1 MKAFGNLGRLKQPP
15 EDQEPPV
22 PTVGIFQDG
31 HVIAG
36 RYRVHGLLGSGGF
49 GHVYLVQSLQSGGVY
64 ALKTFRDKFLHDVQT
79 RDRFRQEA
87 ATWIALDR
95 HPNIV
100 RANSVDELDGRLYIA
115 LEFVAPDEDGI
126 NSLAGHLERKP
137 PDLHQ
142 SLRWSIQCCHAMEH
156 GYSMGIRAHRDIKPT
171 NILIG
176 PDGIAKITD
185 FGLASAVDET
195 GAAEPWDESR
205 AARIGLAAGA
215 VTGTITGTPNYMAPE
230 QFLPRTVCSERT
242 DLYAFGV
249 VLFRM
254 ASGGALPFRVVR
266 PRDSETSWVRFVHE
280 IRYLHERA
288 PIPRVD
294 SPLEPILHGLL
305 EKDPVGRYAS
315 FAELRGD
322 LEALLYRQTGEIM
335 PPPQLGRLDV
345 ADWVNKGLSLRALGR
360 NDEAID
366 CFDNALDLD
375 PACATAWLDKG
386 VALGSTGR
394 HEQSVSCYRRVVEL
408 DPRDVF
414 AWNNLG
420 RSLLALGRT
429 DEALVSAEQALA
441 LDPGHG
447 RAWNTRATILAS
459 AGHDEEAL
467 ASFDRSIAID
477 PNSSSAWKNRGT
489 CLAHLGH
496 HKEAIPS
503 FDRAIGIDPLNG
515 DAWLQR
521 GLSLAAMKRPKDAV
535 PCFER
540 ALAINP
546 NNGEAWTHRGL
557 QLLAM
562 GQVEPALT
570 CLERATGIIPR
581 DSLAWQGKGEA
592 LARVGLYKDSLAAL
606 DRSLRLTDPTNRPR
620 LQILV
625 DLIDRIQR
633 EAAGRR

>member
-1 MKAFGNLGRLKQPP
+1 MKAFGNLGRPKGPP
-15 EDQEPPV
+15 EGQGSPEPA
-22 PTVGIFQDG
+22 VGIFRDG

-36 RYRVHGLLGSGGF
+36 RYKVYGLLGSGGF

-64 ALKTFRDKFLHDVQT
+64 ALKTFRDKFLQDVQT

-126 NSLAGHLERKP
+126 NSLAGHLDRKP
-137 PDLHQ
+137 PDLNQ
-142 SLRWSIQCCHAMEH
+142 SLRWAIQCCHAMEH
-156 GYSMGIRAHRDIKPT
+156 GYAMGIRAHRDIKPT

-176 PDGIAKITD
+176 PDGVAKLTD

-195 GAAEPWDESR
+195 GAAEPWDESL
-205 AARIGLAAGA
+205 AARIGLAAGE
-215 VTGTITGTPNYMAPE
+215 VTGVITGTPNYMAPE

-254 ASGGALPFRVVR
+254 ASGGALPFQVAR
-266 PRDSETSWVRFVHE
+266 PRDSETSWVRFVQD

-288 PIPRVD
+288 PIPRLD
-294 SPLEPILHGLL
+294 SPLEPMLHGLL
-305 EKDPVGRYAS
+305 EKDPVGRYTS

-322 LEALLYRQTGEIM
+322 LEALLYRQTGEA
-335 PPPQLGRLDV
+335 PERPQLGQMDV

-360 NDEAID
+360 NDEAIA

-375 PACATAWLDKG
+375 PDSATAWLDKG
-386 VALGSTGR
+386 VAHATMGR
-394 HEQSVSCYRRVVEL
+394 HDQSVACYRRVVEL
-408 DPRDVF
+408 DPRDLF

-420 RSLLALGRT
+420 RSLLALGRL

-441 LDPGHG
+441 LDPNYG
-447 RAWNTRATILAS
+447 RAWNTRATILSS
-459 AGHDEEAL
+459 AGHHEEAL
-467 ASFDRSIAID
+467 ASFDRSLAID
-477 PNSSSAWKNRGT
+477 PNSSSAWKNRGI
-489 CLAHLGH
+489 CLAHLGR
-496 HKEAIPS
+496 HKEAILS
-503 FDRAIGIDPLNG
+503 LDRAISIDPLNG
-515 DAWLQR
+515 DVWLQR
-521 GLSLAAMKRPKDAV
+521 GLSLVAMKRPREAV

-540 ALAINP
+540 AVAINP
-546 NNGEAWTHRGL
+546 SDGEAWMHRGL
-557 QLLAM
+557 QLLAL
-562 GQVEPALT
+562 GQVEHALT
-570 CLERATGIIPR
+570 CLDRATGMSPR
-581 DSLAWQGKGEA
+581 SSEAWQGKGEA

-606 DRSLRLTDPTNRPR
+606 DRSLRLTPPADRPR

-633 EAAGRR
+633 QAAGRR